1 MIRTAFNMRV
11 SVSDQSVPGD
21 DLVQSFGLMDKGD
34 CTGAMR
40 FAKSAYLAAQQ
51 QGDPEML
58 ARCMSQMAWCCMR
71 LGDVEAGLE
80 CAVAARRLWSRLEN
94 LPELARIKAIETF
107 LLLDTGLSDDAFE
120 MASLAVST
128 AESCNDPQAL
138 AFALNAK
145 GVALA
150 VCRQVS
156 MAVPLLERSAAIAES
171 ASLLGFYAFALLN
184 LGFCHAKLA
193 EEAEASEDK
202 AAAASWLGHAIATT
216 DEAISA
222 AAACG
227 DLWIL
232 RVALGNCAE
241 YHALR
246 GDVASAMVHLERSAA
261 LPGEG
266 GSSLRIHY
274 LYTLAT
280 ARLRSGDLTGALQAA
295 QQSLALADET
305 GQIDHQLNAAAQ
317 LGRVYEALG
326 QYEEALA
333 LQKRFH
339 ALYVR
344 QSGETTQRL
353 AKAAEL
359 RAETSQLRA
368 RARALAA
375 EALLDALTGMP
386 NRRSFERMV
395 EDLAGSE
402 YALAILDLD
411 HFKSVNDHYS
421 HLVGDDVLRRV
432 SRTLGSHVADL
443 GFAAR
448 LGGEEFV
455 LILPRHDTQRAV
467 SVIEELRL
475 ALQDIDWSDI
485 APGLRTTASVG
496 LCSTA
501 EIPRHDEIMIRA
513 DQRLYAAKH
522 GGRNRTVWRDADHLK
537 YAG

>member
-1 MIRTAFNMRV
+1 M
-11 SVSDQSVPGD
+11 SDQRFFGD
-21 DLVQSFGLMDKGD
+21 DLAQSFLLMDKGD
-34 CTGAMR
+34 CVGALS
-40 FAKSAYLAAQQ
+40 FAKSAYLSAHQQ
-51 QGDPEML
+51 REPNTL

-71 LGDVEAGLE
+71 LGDAEAGLE
-80 CAVAARRLWSRLEN
+80 CAVAARRLWGKLDDAA
-94 LPELARIKAIETF
+94 ELARIKAIESF
-107 LLLDTGLSDDAFE
+107 LLLDIGLSDDAFD
-120 MASLAVST
+120 MASLAVAT
-128 AESCNDPQAL
+128 AESSDDASAL

-156 MAVPLLERSAAIAES
+156 MAVPLLERSTAVAASAENS
-171 ASLLGFYAFALLN
+171 GLQAFGLLN
-184 LGFCHAKLA
+184 LGFCYSKRA
-193 EEAEASEDK
+193 EEAEAVQD
-202 AAAASWLGHAIATT
+202 ASATTHWLDRAIRIT

-222 AAACG
+222 AEACG
-227 DLWIL
+227 DLWTL
-232 RVALGNCAE
+232 RVALSNCAE
-241 YHALR
+241 YNALN
-246 GDVASAMVHLERSAA
+246 GDVQAAKQYLERSAA

-266 GSSLRIHY
+266 GASLRIHY

-280 ARLRSGDLTGALQAA
+280 ALLRSGDLPGALEAA
-295 QQSLALADET
+295 QQSLDLADET

-317 LGRVYEALG
+317 LGRVHEALG
-326 QYEEALA
+326 QFELALA

-368 RARALAA
+368 RATALAA

-395 EDLAGSE
+395 EDLAGSD
-402 YALAILDLD
+402 YALAIFDLD
-411 HFKSVNDHYS
+411 HFKAVNDQYS

-432 SRTLGSHVADL
+432 SRILGAHVADM

-455 LILPRHDTQRAV
+455 VILPRHDTQEAI
-467 SVIEELRL
+467 VIVEDLRV
-475 ALQDIDWSDI
+475 ALHDIDWSDI
-485 APGLRTTASVG
+485 APGLRTTASIG

-501 EIPRHDEIMIRA
+501 EAHRHEEIMVRA

-522 GGRNRTVWRDADHLK
+522 GGRNRTVWREADHRRH
-537 YAG
+537 AG

>member
-1 MIRTAFNMRV
+1 MRV
-11 SVSDQSVPGD
+11 SVPDQSVLGD
-21 DLVQSFGLMDKGD
+21 DLAQSFLLMERGD
-34 CTGAMR
+34 CAGAMS

-51 QGDPEML
+51 QGAPEIL

-71 LGDVEAGLE
+71 LGDIDAGLE

-94 LPELARIKAIETF
+94 LPELAHIKAVETF
-107 LLLDTGLSDDAFE
+107 LLLDIGLSDDAFD

-128 AESCNDPQAL
+128 AESCNDASAL

-156 MAVPLLERSAAIAES
+156 MAIPLLQRSVEVAEAAGIS
-171 ASLLGFYAFALLN
+171 GLYAFGLLN

-193 EEAEASEDK
+193 EEAEAIQD
-202 AAAASWLGHAIATT
+202 AIAMAHWLDHAIATT
-216 DEAISA
+216 AEAISA
-222 AAACG
+222 AEACG

-246 GDVASAMVHLERSAA
+246 GDVPAAMVHLDRSAA

-266 GSSLRIHY
+266 GASLRIHY

-280 ARLRSGDLTGALQAA
+280 ARLRSGDLAGALEVA
-295 QQSLALADET
+295 QRSLALADET

-326 QYEEALA
+326 QFEAALA

-344 QSGETTQRL
+344 QSGETTQRI

-359 RAETSQLRA
+359 RAETTQLRA
-368 RARALAA
+368 RASALAA

-386 NRRSFERMV
+386 NRRSFERTV
-395 EDLAGSE
+395 EELAGSD
-402 YALAILDLD
+402 YALAIFDLD
-411 HFKSVNDHYS
+411 HFKAVNDQYS

-432 SRTLGSHVADL
+432 SRILTAHVSDL
-443 GFAAR
+443 GYAAR

-455 LILPRHDTQRAV
+455 LILPHHDTQGAV
-467 SVIEELRL
+467 SVVENLRL
-475 ALQDIDWSDI
+475 ALHDIDWSDI
-485 APGLRTTASVG
+485 APGLRTTASIG
-496 LCSTA
+496 LCSTG
-501 EIPRHDEIMIRA
+501 ETRHHDEIMIRA

-522 GGRNRTVWRDADHLK
+522 AGRNRTVWRHADHRRQ
-537 YAG
+537 AG

>member
-1 MIRTAFNMRV
+1 
-11 SVSDQSVPGD
+11 
-21 DLVQSFGLMDKGD
+21 MDRGD
-34 CTGAMR
+34 CAGALS
-40 FAKSAYLAAQQ
+40 FAKSAYLSAQQ
-51 QGDPEML
+51 QGEPSTL

-80 CAVAARRLWSRLEN
+80 CAVAARRLWSKLDDAA
-94 LPELARIKAIETF
+94 ELARIKAIEAF
-107 LLLDTGLSDDAFE
+107 LLLDIGLSDDAFD
-120 MASLAVST
+120 MASLAVAA
-128 AESCNDPQAL
+128 AESGNDASAL

-145 GVALA
+145 GVTLA

-156 MAVPLLERSAAIAES
+156 MAVPLLERSTAVAAS
-171 ASLLGFYAFALLN
+171 AGNAGLHAFGLLN
-184 LGFCHAKLA
+184 LGFCYSKRA
-193 EEAEASEDK
+193 EEAEAAQDMS
-202 AAAASWLGHAIATT
+202 ATTLWLNRAIRIT

-222 AAACG
+222 AEACG
-227 DLWIL
+227 DLWTL

-241 YHALR
+241 YNALN
-246 GDVASAMVHLERSAA
+246 GDVGAAMQHLERSAA

-266 GSSLRIHY
+266 GASLRIHY

-280 ARLRSGDLTGALQAA
+280 ARLRSGDLTGALEAA

-317 LGRVYEALG
+317 LGRVHEALG
-326 QYEEALA
+326 QFELALA

-368 RARALAA
+368 RASALAA

-395 EDLAGSE
+395 EDLSGSD
-402 YALAILDLD
+402 YALAIFDLD
-411 HFKSVNDHYS
+411 HFKAVNDQYS

-432 SRTLGSHVADL
+432 SRTLGAHVADL

-455 LILPRHDTQRAV
+455 VILPRHDTQDAIAIV
-467 SVIEELRL
+467 EDLRL
-475 ALQDIDWSDI
+475 ALHDIDWSDI
-485 APGLRTTASVG
+485 APGLRTTASIG

-501 EIPRHDEIMIRA
+501 EARRHDEIMVRA

-522 GGRNRTVWRDADHLK
+522 GGRNRTVWREADHRRH
-537 YAG
+537 AG

>member
-1 MIRTAFNMRV
+1 
-11 SVSDQSVPGD
+11 
-21 DLVQSFGLMDKGD
+21 MDKGD
-34 CTGAMR
+34 CAGAMR
-40 FAKSAYLAAQQ
+40 FAKSAYLAAQE
-51 QGDPEML
+51 QGNPEAL

-80 CAVAARRLWSRLEN
+80 CAVAARRLWSRLDN
-94 LPELARIKAIETF
+94 VPELARIKAIEAF
-107 LLLDTGLSDDAFE
+107 LLLDIGLSDDAFD

-128 AESCNDPQAL
+128 AESCDDASAL

-156 MAVPLLERSAAIAES
+156 MAVPLLQRSAAEAADADES
-171 ASLLGFYAFALLN
+171 GLHAFALLN
-184 LGFCHAKLA
+184 LGFCHAKRA
-193 EEAEASEDK
+193 EEAEANHD
-202 AAAASWLGHAIATT
+202 ASAMAHWLDRAIAST

-222 AAACG
+222 AQTCG

-241 YHALR
+241 YHALC
-246 GDVASAMVHLERSAA
+246 GDVPSAMAHLERSAA
-261 LPGEG
+261 LPGESG
-266 GSSLRIHY
+266 ASLRIHY
-274 LYTLAT
+274 LYILAT
-280 ARLRSGDLTGALQAA
+280 ARLRSGDLTGALEAA

-317 LGRVYEALG
+317 LGRVHESLG
-326 QYEEALA
+326 QFEEALA
-333 LQKRFH
+333 LQRRFH

-368 RARALAA
+368 RASALAA

-395 EDLAGSE
+395 EDLAGSD
-402 YALAILDLD
+402 YALAIFDLD
-411 HFKSVNDHYS
+411 HFKAVNDQYS

-432 SRTLGSHVADL
+432 SRTMGAHVADL
-443 GFAAR
+443 GYAAR

-455 LILPRHDTQRAV
+455 LLLPQHDTQEAV
-467 SVIEELRL
+467 AIVENLRL
-475 ALQDIDWSDI
+475 ALHDIDWSDI
-485 APGLRTTASVG
+485 APGLLTSVSVG

-501 EIPRHDEIMIRA
+501 EVRHHDEIMICA

-522 GGRNRTVWRDADHLK
+522 GGRNRTVWRDADHRRH
-537 YAG
+537 AG